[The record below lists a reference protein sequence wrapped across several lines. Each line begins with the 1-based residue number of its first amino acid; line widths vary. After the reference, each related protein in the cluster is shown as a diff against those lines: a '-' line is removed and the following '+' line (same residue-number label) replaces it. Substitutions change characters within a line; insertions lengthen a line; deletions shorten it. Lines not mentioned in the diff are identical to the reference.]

1 MFHVRVA
8 VTPRKRKYSPLN
20 HDQKNGGVIGSA
32 GAEGKMWE
40 AFLDRVLRNRWY
52 RRVYI
57 TVLLYAFFV
66 LLAGVVFL
74 FYRDLEFRELIS
86 RFYTGTGAFTAIAG
100 LTALV
105 FYYGVR
111 PLFRDNLLERSSS
124 KLSSQATEELS
135 DIRVKLEKLQEDTSQ
150 DTISQRLKETTEE
163 ITKTIAENIQK
174 TQDLSDPD
182 KLFQAS
188 RGRLGQE
195 SLRIDRIS
203 RRNLYFGI
211 VFSAFALAFLAWPLV
226 AQTLNVVAVPYP
238 PPSNAN
244 AQTSEPSAEV
254 FRWLSQTYL
263 PRFAVGILLQFVGFF
278 FLRLYVANEL
288 DLKHNKNEMTNIEMK
303 MIGLQVARVLR
314 DASSK
319 KEIVKV
325 FAHTERNFVLK
336 KGERTISSEELS
348 EYNDLKSV
356 LEGLISKIPGARK
369 SS

>member
-1 MFHVRVA
+1 
-8 VTPRKRKYSPLN
+8 
-20 HDQKNGGVIGSA
+20 
-32 GAEGKMWE
+32 
-40 AFLDRVLRNRWY
+40 
-52 RRVYI
+52 
-57 TVLLYAFFV
+57 
-66 LLAGVVFL
+66 
-74 FYRDLEFRELIS
+74 
-86 RFYTGTGAFTAIAG
+86 
-100 LTALV
+100 
-105 FYYGVR
+105 
-111 PLFRDNLLERSSS
+111 
-124 KLSSQATEELS
+124 
-135 DIRVKLEKLQEDTSQ
+135 
-150 DTISQRLKETTEE
+150 
-163 ITKTIAENIQK
+163 
-174 TQDLSDPD
+174 
-182 KLFQAS
+182 
-188 RGRLGQE
+188 
-195 SLRIDRIS
+195 
-203 RRNLYFGI
+203 
-211 VFSAFALAFLAWPLV
+211 V